1 MVAPLDGRYSFDK
14 YHAPRERYESNV
26 TMECNTMTDSRLTL
40 IALRST
46 LLGALLIGFA
56 SMAVAQKTKTPV
68 GPPVTT
74 QGTMKSSPKADKG
87 QDVAASK
94 RADARDGKAVRATDK
109 LQNKEQRTALKAARG
124 EPKALLKG
132 IKLTPAEKN
141 AQKAIAKRHSDEFN
155 EIEKQARV
163 GEKAGQAD
171 PSVAARV
178 QALRSHQ
185 REEMRSALT
194 PA

>member
-1 MVAPLDGRYSFDK
+1 
-14 YHAPRERYESNV
+14 
-26 TMECNTMTDSRLTL
+26 MTTSRLTL

-56 SMAVAQKTKTPV
+56 SMAVAQKTK
-68 GPPVTT
+68 PVTT
-74 QGTMKSSPKADKG
+74 QGTIKSSPKADKG
-87 QDVAASK
+87 Q
-94 RADARDGKAVRATDK
+94 AVRATDK

-178 QALRSHQ
+178 QDLRRHQ

-194 PA
+194 PAAQARFDRNATEFGAKNP

>member
-1 MVAPLDGRYSFDK
+1 MTTSR
-14 YHAPRERYESNV
+14 V
-26 TMECNTMTDSRLTL
+26 TLTA
-40 IALRST
+40 IRST
-46 LLGALLIGFA
+46 LIGALLIGFA
-56 SMAVAQKTKTPV
+56 TMAIAQGTKPPE
-68 GPPVTT
+68 GPPRMTK
-74 QGTMKSSPKADKG
+74 GTMKSSPQAEKG
-87 QDVAASK
+87 QAVAGSK
-94 RADARDGKAVRATDK
+94 RAAARLDKAERSDDK

-178 QALRSHQ
+178 QDLRRHQ
-185 REEMRSALT
+185 RAEMRSALT
-194 PA
+194 PAAQARFDRNATEFGTKNP